1 MSQHDLEQIAQ
12 LLFLSIAAVMV
23 LILCSCSAGRSSF
36 EKGLELERQGQ
47 FEAAMQQYAEALKH
61 EPDTAEYRLKLLSVR
76 STAAAER
83 ARKGDARMAA
93 ADYTGAAVEYQAAAM
108 LDPGI
113 SRYGELSARAAEQQ
127 NARAAWQEGLEAER
141 LGKTAEAARLFG
153 EALALD
159 AGNPQYQAAV
169 DRVASK
175 QAPHLKRY
183 ELKVRSNSRFTLRFR
198 EARIRELFKAISQL
212 SGISFIF
219 DDEVKE
225 LPVTINLTNATFEQ
239 ALELLTSM
247 NRLGFKVLNEWTVL
261 LYPRTPEKVKQYE
274 ELVVRTF
281 QLRYLDAKKAINL
294 IRNLLQVR
302 KLQLNEEGNTL
313 VLRDT
318 AEMAEVVGKIL
329 EANDFPESEV
339 VLDVE
344 VVEVNSKNVQDLGLL
359 LSDYSVS
366 LGAFSPA
373 GKPLSSSLTTKSDA
387 PTPVDVTQLIKAFSI
402 KGFGGYV
409 TVPSA
414 QYNLGKTLT
423 RGNILSNPKIR
434 VRNQEKARFSVG
446 QRVPVQTTTTTG
458 TIASTNV
465 QYVDVGIKLNAEPT
479 IQLSREVVVK
489 LALEV
494 SSVLGKETS
503 VTDGTTL
510 LTIGTRNLDTVL
522 SLKDG
527 ETVIIG
533 GLIQNSDTDSKNKV
547 FLLGDLPLLGDF
559 LSNNSTT
566 KEKNELLL
574 AITPRLVRGSSLRAP
589 ALAVFT
595 SGQEDV
601 PSLQRPFA
609 AFAVPAGEQE
619 PEPQPAA
626 SQPLPT
632 SPVPPPEK
640 PAATNQGPA
649 P

>member
-1 MSQHDLEQIAQ
+1 MYRYELEQISQ
-12 LLFLSIAAVMV
+12 LLFLSIAAAMV
-23 LILCSCSAGRSSF
+23 LILSGCSAGRSSF

-47 FEAAMQQYAEALKH
+47 FEAAMHQYAEALKSG
-61 EPDTAEYRLKLLSVR
+61 PDTPEYRFKLLSVR
-76 STAAAER
+76 STAAQER
-83 ARKGDARMAA
+83 GRKGDARLAA

-113 SRYGELSARAAEQQ
+113 ARYGELAVRAAEQQ
-127 NARAAWQEGLEAER
+127 NARTAWQEGVEAER
-141 LGKTAEAARLFG
+141 LGKSAEAARLFT
-153 EALALD
+153 EALAMD

-169 DRVASK
+169 ERVASK
-175 QAPHLKRY
+175 QIPRLKRY

-198 EARIRELFKAISQL
+198 EARIRELFKAITQL

-219 DDEVKE
+219 DEDVKE
-225 LPVTINLTNATFEQ
+225 LPVTINLTNANFEQ

-247 NRLGFKVLNEWTVL
+247 NRLGFKVLNEWTIL

-294 IRNLLQVR
+294 IRNLLQVK

-318 AEMAEVVGKIL
+318 VEMAEVVGKIL

-344 VVEVNSKNVQDLGLL
+344 VVEINNKNVQDLGLL

-387 PTPVDVTQLIKAFSI
+387 PIPMDVTQLIKAFSI

-489 LALEV
+489 LTLEV

-547 FLLGDLPLLGDF
+547 FLLGDLPLLGDL
-559 LSNNSTT
+559 LSNNSAT

-589 ALAVFT
+589 SLAVFT
-595 SGQEDV
+595 SGQEDM

-619 PEPQPAA
+619 QEPQPVP
-626 SQPLPT
+626 SQM
-632 SPVPPPEK
+632 PVTPPEK
-640 PAATNQGPA
+640 PAAADKGPA